1 MGQPQAASSPRTVT
15 ENSWTHGLGFWLRLF
30 TGLPKYSNSRVKGVC
45 IGEQLVRK
53 SWRFTWVRSGTAEPK
68 SRWSV
73 SGWPGH
79 SSVLGALSKP
89 VGTSY
94 MPPSAL
100 PGRPPQ
106 AGGAQLPP
114 KPGFKPSSQ
123 SQPPHRCTLYAK
135 TGVPRH
141 QLSQARGRPAC
152 LPAAHSPVPCC
163 SPHHG
168 CLASG
173 IRRTTTQRAG
183 MGRGGGVSPHTV
195 CEGSSPGCG
204 NQLREAGPTA
214 RPLL

>member
-1 MGQPQAASSPRTVT
+1 MGQPQAASSPKTVT

-114 KPGFKPSSQ
+114 NQALSPPRKASYPTDAPSMPRRVSPATSSPRPGAGRRVSQ
-123 SQPPHRCTLYAK
+123 LPTALSLAVPHTMDVWPLAYGERPP
-135 TGVPRH
+135 
-141 QLSQARGRPAC
+141 RGQ
-152 LPAAHSPVPCC
+152 
-163 SPHHG
+163 G
-168 CLASG
+168 W
-173 IRRTTTQRAG
+173 
-183 MGRGGGVSPHTV
+183 GGG
-195 CEGSSPGCG
+195 EGS
-204 NQLREAGPTA
+204 LPTEFV
-214 RPLL
+214 RGLLLAVGIN